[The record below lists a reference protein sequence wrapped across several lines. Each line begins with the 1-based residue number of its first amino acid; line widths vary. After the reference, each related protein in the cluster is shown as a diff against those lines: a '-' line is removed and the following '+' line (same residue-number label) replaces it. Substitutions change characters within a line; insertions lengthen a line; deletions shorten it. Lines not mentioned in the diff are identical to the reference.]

1 MGKDKDKKKKKKLLY
16 DPGFLVELIVGI
28 GEVSEMTSVP
38 QRQLR
43 YWQEKGVVGI
53 LNERTNTTRK
63 FDYYAV
69 RKIRLIRE
77 FLEKEGVTLDEAAA
91 QADEKL
97 ASLKKA
103 LEKYRL
109 KHSISSGSFED
120 EAEDDSD
127 E

>member
-1 MGKDKDKKKKKKLLY
+1 MGKNKDKKKKKKLLY
-16 DPGFLVELIVGI
+16 DPGFLVELVVGI
-28 GEVSEMTSVP
+28 GEVSEMTGVP

-53 LNERTNTTRK
+53 LNERSNTTRK

-77 FLEKEGVTLDEAAA
+77 FLEKDGATLDEAAA
-91 QADEKL
+91 RAEEKL

-109 KHSISSGSFED
+109 KHSTSPSTIENQPD
-120 EAEDDSD
+120 NDSD